1 MPFNYAPPP
10 RPGQGAFGMVPGQVG
25 MPSPFSDLS
34 SAYPNLTNTNA
45 SVSGNIASELSGQLS
60 PGTTK
65 ALQNAAA
72 QHGVSSGM
80 PGLEPGSQNLNALF
94 GNVAGY
100 SEGLQHQGL
109 QDYNATIPTVSAT
122 QTVKPET
129 QIALAEQ
136 NAVNAAAPDPSQ
148 AAGYAKK
155 MFDEYLNKI
164 HPTTENGEEISG
176 KMGTIKSSDANW
188 NQEYWSWAHGM

>member
-1 MPFNYAPPP
+1 MPFNYSPPP
-10 RPGQGAFGMVPGQVG
+10 TSGKGAFGMVPGQVG
-25 MPSPFSDLS
+25 MPSPFSDL
-34 SAYPNLTNTNA
+34 AANYPNLSQTNA
-45 SVSGNIASELSGQLS
+45 SVSGNIASELNGQLS
-60 PGTTK
+60 PGTTR
-65 ALQNAAA
+65 ALQTTAA
-72 QHGVSSGM
+72 QHGVASGM
-80 PGLEPGSQNLNALF
+80 PGMEGGSMNLNNMF

-109 QDYNATIPTVSAT
+109 QDYNSTIPTISST

-129 QIALAEQ
+129 QIALGEQ
-136 NAVNAAAPDPSQ
+136 NAVNAAAPDPTQ

-155 MFDEYLNKI
+155 MFDEYLAKI
-164 HPTTENGEEISG
+164 HPQGNTEEISG